1 MGRNQLQGSIP
12 SDVGGCLT
20 LWRLILKENSLS
32 GALPEFA
39 ENPNLYH
46 MDISKNNITGPIP
59 PSIGNCSG
67 LTFIYLSMNK
77 LTGFIPSELGNLINL
92 LVVDLSSNQL
102 EGSLPL
108 QLSKCHNLG
117 KFDVGFNSL
126 NGSIPSSLRNW
137 TSLSTLILKE
147 NHFIGGIPPFLSELE
162 KLTELQL
169 GGNFLGGEIPS
180 WIGSLQ
186 SLQYALNLSSN
197 GFFGELPS
205 ELGNLIKLE
214 QLQLSNNNL
223 TGTLAP
229 LDKIH
234 SLVQVDISYN
244 HFSGPIPETLMNL
257 LNSSPSSF
265 WGNPDLCVSCLPSG
279 GLTCTENRSIK
290 PCDSQS
296 SKRDSFSRV
305 AVALIAIASVVA
317 VFMLVGLVCMFI
329 LCRRCK
335 QDLGIDHDVEIA
347 AQEGT
352 SSLLNKVMQATENL
366 NDRHII
372 GRGTHGTVYKAS
384 LDGDK
389 IFAVKKIV
397 FTGHKGGNKSMVTE
411 IQTIGKIRH
420 RNLLKLEDFWLRKDY
435 GLILYAYMQNGS
447 VHDVLHGTTPPQTL
461 EWSIRYKI
469 AIGIAHGLEYL
480 HYDCNPPIVHRD
492 IKPENILLD
501 SDMEPH
507 ISDFGIAKLLDQSSA
522 SAQSSLVAGTIGY
535 MAPEN
540 AMSTIKSK
548 ESDVYSYGVV
558 LLELITRKKA
568 LDPLFVGETD
578 IVEWV
583 RSVWSSTEDINKIAD
598 SSLREEF
605 LDSNIMNQAID
616 VLLVALRCTEKA
628 PSRRP
633 TMRDVVNQLVKRNAS
648 IRGKRS

>member
-1 MGRNQLQGSIP
+1 
-12 SDVGGCLT
+12 VGGCLT
-20 LWRLILKENSLS
+20 LWRLILKENNLS
-32 GALPEFA
+32 GALPEFS
-39 ENPNLYH
+39 ENPILYH
-46 MDISKNNITGPIP
+46 MDVSKNNITGPIP

-67 LTFIYLSMNK
+67 LTSIHLSMNK
-77 LTGFIPSELGNLINL
+77 LTGFIPSELGNLVNL

-102 EGSLPL
+102 EGSLPS

-126 NGSIPSSLRNW
+126 NGSVPSGLRNW

-162 KLTELQL
+162 KLTEIQL

-197 GFFGELPS
+197 GLFGELPS

-279 GLTCTENRSIK
+279 GLTCTKNRSIK

-366 NDRHII
+366 NDRHIV

-384 LDGDK
+384 LGGDK

-447 VHDVLHGTTPPQTL
+447 VHDVLHGSTPPQTL
-461 EWSIRYKI
+461 EWSIRHKI
-469 AIGIAHGLEYL
+469 ALGTAHGLEYL

-522 SAQSSLVAGTIGY
+522 SAQSFLVAGTIGY
-535 MAPEN
+535 IAPGN
-540 AMSTIKSK
+540 LSTCCFK
-548 ESDVYSYGVV
+548 
-558 LLELITRKKA
+558 
-568 LDPLFVGETD
+568 
-578 IVEWV
+578 
-583 RSVWSSTEDINKIAD
+583 
-598 SSLREEF
+598 
-605 LDSNIMNQAID
+605 
-616 VLLVALRCTEKA
+616 
-628 PSRRP
+628 
-633 TMRDVVNQLVKRNAS
+633 
-648 IRGKRS
+648 